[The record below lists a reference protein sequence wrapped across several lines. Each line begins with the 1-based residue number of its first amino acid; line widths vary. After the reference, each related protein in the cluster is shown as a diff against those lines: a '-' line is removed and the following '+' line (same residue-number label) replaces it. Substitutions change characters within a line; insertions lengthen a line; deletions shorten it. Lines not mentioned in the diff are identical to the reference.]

1 MKKRNIP
8 LLFLTSLI
16 SCSQNY
22 IILNSKIFCFD
33 TMVGINLY
41 EGDKN
46 IISELENIFNNLD
59 RLTDNYRSRD
69 INNVYS
75 VNHSD
80 SNIKIDKNLYDLLIK
95 ARDISNQGATYF
107 NYLCGSLSKN
117 WKDAFKENKVL
128 SAGEISEELNKI
140 SNTTLNFYD
149 DYMVKLDGEAE
160 IDLGGIAKGYSLDL
174 AKSYLM
180 DNNITKYLINA
191 GSSSILLGEKNSD
204 NGLFTVG
211 INKFLHNKYLKVKNC
226 FISTSGNYN
235 QGIEID
241 GIRYSHIINPL
252 TGSAISNYDE
262 VIVISDIGYL
272 GDAISTSM
280 MMNTIDEIKDIE
292 TNYSVKTIVIKD
304 NEIKY
309 KNPNIEVVTL

>member
-33 TMVGINLY
+33 TMVEINLY

-46 IISELENIFNNLD
+46 NINELENIFNNLD

-80 SNIKIDKNLYDLLIK
+80 SNIKIDKTLYDLLIK
-95 ARDISNQGATYF
+95 ARDVSNQGATYF
-107 NYLCGSLSKN
+107 NYLCGSLSKK

-180 DNNITKYLINA
+180 ENNITKYLINA

-204 NGLFTVG
+204 DGLFTVG
-211 INKFLHNKYLKVKNC
+211 INKFLNNKYLKVKNC

-272 GDAISTSM
+272 GDALSTSM